1 MYTRYTRKHMYTRG
15 AWPTTTKRLTWE
27 EHEAKEANGKRA
39 ARNGDGVAGSPQHV
53 QHSLVHVRPS
63 LELLAKPR
71 QQEQRIICT
80 GVDGCVSVYFCL

>member
-1 MYTRYTRKHMYTRG
+1 MYTHYTRKHMYTRG

-63 LELLAKPR
+63 LELLDAGGAFGDDALDSLLRK
-71 QQEQRIICT
+71 
-80 GVDGCVSVYFCL
+80 